1 MMEDIQTWWEV
12 PSIVHFCKMFN
23 DICNGIFPIDINE
36 FEQAIED
43 NSILLEDMTIRFI
56 KICGCRDINSKKWW
70 KYMKNLFQT
79 KCVKYSF
86 EYSLDSV
93 TYFDELTRKQKV
105 DTLYI
110 LCHIILDVKSIQS
123 KMYHKRE
130 IWKELNVKPLG
141 YDLKNSVYWYFGS
154 TRLYKEDFE
163 NTFDLSANIPILQ
176 GVHKSFHTR
185 PYPSGIVGPGKW
197 NMICD
202 DNYSSWYSLANN
214 TECSTND
221 NIRSL
226 HQSVCEIINKLPN
239 IKKKRLSYKYL
250 IKQPKSQLKN
260 IQTRSLRPLFKVNYD
275 ENSDIINEQDIH
287 FKRSKIINDCSI
299 ISQLPK
305 TRRNTDFSEHIKRL
319 NNRTSMR
326 LQLKNVN
333 TIMNLNANET
343 NINES
348 KVNQNDF
355 EHEDQ
360 VTIEHHGQENTPNVN
375 KFNTKL
381 KTWHHVRN
389 SVRLDGS
396 KISSLSW

>member
-1 MMEDIQTWWEV
+1 
-12 PSIVHFCKMFN
+12 
-23 DICNGIFPIDINE
+23 
-36 FEQAIED
+36 
-43 NSILLEDMTIRFI
+43 
-56 KICGCRDINSKKWW
+56 
-70 KYMKNLFQT
+70 
-79 KCVKYSF
+79 
-86 EYSLDSV
+86 
-93 TYFDELTRKQKV
+93 
-105 DTLYI
+105 
-110 LCHIILDVKSIQS
+110 
-123 KMYHKRE
+123 
-130 IWKELNVKPLG
+130 
-141 YDLKNSVYWYFGS
+141 
-154 TRLYKEDFE
+154 
-163 NTFDLSANIPILQ
+163 
-176 GVHKSFHTR
+176 
-185 PYPSGIVGPGKW
+185 
-197 NMICD
+197 MICD